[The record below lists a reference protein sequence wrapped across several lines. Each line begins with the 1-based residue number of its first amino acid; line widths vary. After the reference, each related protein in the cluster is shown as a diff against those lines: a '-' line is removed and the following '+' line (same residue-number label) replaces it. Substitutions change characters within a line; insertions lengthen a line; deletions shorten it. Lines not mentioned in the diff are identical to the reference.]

1 MVESYFKI
9 KNQYTEEIIFKKNL
23 GFTGNIEK
31 LNFKFDYDNK
41 VQKIEENRAV
51 VKFTLKIFEE
61 NEKYPFYIS
70 VTQTGIFE
78 WNEQINEYPLNLDV
92 LLNVNAPA
100 LLLSYIRSIVSQ
112 ATAFSG
118 YPSFVIPLIN
128 FNK

>member
-1 MVESYFKI
+1 MKESFFKI

-23 GFTGNIEK
+23 SFTGNINDLDFE
-31 LNFKFDYDNK
+31 FDFDNK
-41 VQKIEENRAV
+41 IQKIENNKAI
-51 VKFTLKIFEE
+51 VKFTLNIFKESKE
-61 NEKYPFYIS
+61 YPFYIS

-78 WNEQINEYPLNLDV
+78 WDEQVNEYPLSIDT
-92 LLNVNAPA
+92 LLNINAPA